1 VSLVGCLQELIV
13 IAVLIETDARDLA
26 HVKIRASS
34 FRFGVIRVNP
44 SKQFTVST
52 MSLGYRYSRYGL
64 EFGLESCLGVEMWTD
79 LSSINSAPYCIL
91 PCRSST
97 CRSAWDEHRQL
108 A

>member
-1 VSLVGCLQELIV
+1 VVLVGCLQELIV

-52 MSLGYRYSRYGL
+52 TSQGYRYSRYGL
-64 EFGLESCLGVEMWTD
+64 DYPSLVAEHGLRTRV
-79 LSSINSAPYCIL
+79 LSWSGDVN
-91 PCRSST
+91 
-97 CRSAWDEHRQL
+97 
-108 A
+108 